1 MLLAAGELIG
11 QLVPVVPQAQ
21 GMQELIHIQRLFA
34 EVGPYLN
41 VLPDCQIGDQIVHL
55 KHIAQVIP
63 PISRQLLRV
72 HLPQGDIAD
81 GDLPRIRRVNTADDV
96 QQGAFSAAAGSQ
108 QHAEI
113 PLFHPHVDALENL
126 DPAVILAEAL
136 LDIPYLQ
143 KHDTASSLLS
153 GTSIHH
159 SLVSV
164 N

>member
-21 GMQELIHIQRLFA
+21 GMQELIYIQWLFA
-34 EVGPYLN
+34 EVSPYLD
-41 VLPDCQIGDQIVHL
+41 VLPDSQIGDQIVHL

-72 HLPQGDIAD
+72 HFPQGDIAD
-81 GDLPRIRRVNTADDV
+81 GDLPRIRRINTADDV

-113 PLFHPHVDALENL
+113 PLLHLHVDALENL
-126 DPAVILAEAL
+126 DPAVILAKAL

-143 KHDTASSLLS
+143 KHDAASSLLS

-159 SLVSV
+159 SSVSV